1 MRGLFDGI
9 GAYFRALT
17 IISNLGLWGWVLIPG
32 LLCVLLGVGFLL
44 LIISFADNLGNWFV
58 HWLPE
63 SIEKGV
69 PDWLSNVLGG
79 VLVAL
84 VGLVVFKQLVM
95 AIASP
100 IMSPLSEKVEKALSG
115 SAGTVHFSIPQIIS
129 DIVRGLTISIRNII
143 RELFFTFLL
152 FLLGLIPIFTPFTT
166 VLIFL
171 VQAYYAGFGNMDYT
185 LERHFR
191 VRGSVQFVRKYRWL
205 AIGNGIVFLLLLLT
219 GIGFIFALPI
229 GTVAAT
235 AETVKRLNWEKR

>member
-1 MRGLFDGI
+1 MQGLFDGI
-9 GAYFRALT
+9 GSYFRALT
-17 IISNLGLWGWVLIPG
+17 IISNLKLWGWVFVPG
-32 LLCVLLGVGFLL
+32 LLCVLLGLGFIAL
-44 LIISFADNLGNWFV
+44 LIGFADNLGNWFV

-63 SIEKGV
+63 SIEKGI

-115 SAGTVHFSIPQIIS
+115 AAGTVSFSIPQIVS

-219 GIGFIFALPI
+219 GIGFLFALPI